1 MNILLVAATY
11 FEAEKIISAF
21 AFIEKEPDF
30 FQCKESDVDIIIT
43 GIGTPAVMFS
53 LFTRVNC
60 RNYDLIINFGIAG
73 AYKNELAIG
82 EVVNASVDR
91 FADLL
96 IHDKDNYFVEAFKSS
111 FNQKYSNIL
120 TGGKI
125 QNTSDYPAYF
135 HSLKKCR
142 AATVN
147 YPGKYTLEDAEIES
161 MEGAAFMMICK
172 HYKKCFIQ
180 IRGISNFVGD
190 NISNWDFKTPIQNY
204 SDILIKFLKTKLL

>member
-11 FEAEKIISAF
+11 FEAEKIISEF
-21 AFIEKEPDF
+21 AFIEKAPDF
-30 FQCKESDVDIIIT
+30 FQSKESNVDIIIT
-43 GIGTPAVMFS
+43 GVGTPAVMFS
-53 LFTRVNC
+53 LFTQVNF
-60 RNYDLIINFGIAG
+60 RNYDLIINIGVAG
-73 AYKNELAIG
+73 AYKNELSVG
-82 EVVNASVDR
+82 EVVNVTVDR

-96 IHDKDNYFVEAFKSS
+96 IHDKNNLPVEAFKTSV
-111 FNQKYSNIL
+111 NQKYSNIL

-135 HSLKKCR
+135 HSVKKCR
-142 AATVN
+142 AVTIN
-147 YPGKYTLEDAEIES
+147 YPGKYNFNDAEIES

-204 SDILIKFLKTKLL
+204 SDILIKFIKTKL